1 MLGWLL
7 RGRDSISFCLVLI
20 AWHVGEFGD
29 AAECKYAARRRYDAE
44 RVAIVY
50 GDCVRRVY
58 DDCSR

>member
-1 MLGWLL
+1 M
-7 RGRDSISFCLVLI
+7 V
-20 AWHVGEFGD
+20 WHDVGCVFRAVG
-29 AAECKYAARRRYDAE
+29 KYAARRRYDAE